1 MEEYK
6 IKPGDIYNMD
16 EKGFL
21 TGITGRSKRVFNRR
35 MWDKKEVT
43 AGL

>member
-1 MEEYK
+1 
-6 IKPGDIYNMD
+6 MD

-21 TGITGRSKRVFNRR
+21 IGITGRSKRVFSKK

-43 AGL
+43 TSLQDGLRE